1 MRLQNVSRTAS
12 AVGRLL
18 AGPGPRTR
26 VEPAQRVE
34 TAEPRRFAILRR
46 RLPDQQPDEP
56 TERGTFLNIVV

>member
-18 AGPGPRTR
+18 AGPAARTR
-26 VEPAQRVE
+26 VEPAERAE
-34 TAEPRRFAILRR
+34 TPQPRRFAVLRR
-46 RLPDQQPDEP
+46 RLPDHQPDEP